1 MDWDKIAEAEHK
13 TSRVLAEVACERVAQ
28 DAKWGEQNHPDGLD
42 VEEHF
47 DGRAQDGANLGW
59 LIESW
64 GRRMLDAKSDRG
76 AEGSASYW
84 VGILM
89 EEVGEAMQAQ
99 SASALRAE
107 LIQVAAV
114 AVSWVEAIDR
124 RAAVD
129 RAVAIIGDGLRR

>member
-1 MDWDKIAEAEHK
+1 
-13 TSRVLAEVACERVAQ
+13 
-28 DAKWGEQNHPDGLD
+28 
-42 VEEHF
+42 
-47 DGRAQDGANLGW
+47 
-59 LIESW
+59 
-64 GRRMLDAKSDRG
+64 MLDAKSDRG